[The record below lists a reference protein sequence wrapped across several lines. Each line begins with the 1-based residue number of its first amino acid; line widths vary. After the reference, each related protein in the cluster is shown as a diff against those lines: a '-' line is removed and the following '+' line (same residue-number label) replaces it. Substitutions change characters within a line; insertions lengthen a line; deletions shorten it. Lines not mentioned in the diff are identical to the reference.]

1 MTPSDL
7 SHLLAPVDDAAP
19 TGPNLEYDPEFAEL
33 ERIATP
39 KSERSIGD
47 NVKAAE
53 EPDWEKVASVAEALF
68 ARTKDLRAAIHL
80 TAAWTRR
87 DGLSGWSGGLGLVHG
102 LLDGYWDTVHP
113 QLDADDD
120 NDPTARSNALMP
132 LGDAQ
137 SVLGYFRTTP
147 FVQSVRLGRFSLRDL
162 RVATGALQVAQSAN
176 GAPLP
181 TMVELE
187 ACCMDCPDEQLPES
201 AALLAAAL
209 EHARAIDAMLVE
221 RLSTASPDLT
231 HLVADLYELKKFV
244 DAQVAR
250 RFPELAAQQADAS
263 ASGHADAAANP
274 AAESAQIDGKI
285 RGSND
290 VLVRIDEICEYYDR
304 NEPSSPVPVL
314 LKRARRLVGK
324 SFADVLKNVA
334 PGGLAELQMLA
345 GPEDE

>member
-1 MTPSDL
+1 MTPIDL
-7 SHLLAPVDDAAP
+7 SPLLAPVDDAAP

-39 KSERSIGD
+39 RSERSIGD

-53 EPDWEKVASVAEALF
+53 EPDWDKVAGLAEALF
-68 ARTKDLRAAIHL
+68 ARTKDLRVAIHL

-87 DGLSGWSGGLGLVHG
+87 DGLSGWSAGLGLVRD
-102 LLDGYWDTVHP
+102 LLDRYWDIVHP
-113 QLDADDD
+113 QRDADDD

-132 LGDAQ
+132 LGDPQ
-137 SVLGYFRTTP
+137 SVLGYFRTAP
-147 FVQSVRLGRFSLRDL
+147 FVWSTRLGRFSLRDL
-162 RVATGALQVAQSAN
+162 RIANGALLVTQAAN

-181 TMVELE
+181 TLVELE
-187 ACCMDCPDEQLPES
+187 ACCMDCPDDHLPET

-209 EHARAIDAMLVE
+209 EHARAIDALLVE
-221 RLSTASPDLT
+221 RLSTAGPDLT
-231 HLVADLYELKKFV
+231 HLIADLYELKKFV

-250 RFPELAAQQADAS
+250 RFPELAAQ
-263 ASGHADAAANP
+263 HADEAAP
-274 AAESAQIDGKI
+274 DHAAQPEIAETARDDGKI

-290 VLVRIDEICEYYDR
+290 VLLRIDEICEYYAR
-304 NEPSSPVPVL
+304 HEPSSPVPVL
-314 LKRARRLVGK
+314 LRRARHLVGK

-345 GPEDE
+345 GPEEA